1 MLLQDRIALAMQ
13 WGWPTLDQRTYVVND
28 SQGKDSFIDLSD
40 KSQRLILNWEHNP
53 RRSPIGQ
60 VDTQLRKEIKKARL
74 TS

>member
-28 SQGKDSFIDLSD
+28 SQGKSSFIELSD

-60 VDTQLRKEIKKARL
+60 VDPKLRKEIKKARL
-74 TS
+74 AS

>member
-13 WGWPTLDQRTYVVND
+13 WGWPTIAQRASVVAD
-28 SQGKDSFIDLSD
+28 SQGKDSFIELSD

-60 VDTQLRKEIKKARL
+60 VDLQLRKEIKKARL